1 MQGSPI
7 MEFII
12 FLLFG
17 LIPAIIA
24 HTKSRSFWGWWLYG
38 FVLFPIALV
47 HVLFKDDS
55 LRREV
60 RFGLDGPNSR
70 SAPRHLVRDH
80 PEILAAY

>member
-1 MQGSPI
+1 

-47 HVLFKDDS
+47 HILFKDDS
-55 LRREV
+55 LRLEV
-60 RFGLDGPNSR
+60 RFNDR
-70 SAPRHLVRDH
+70 SAPRRLVRDR